1 MSEAGRVSGAARGS
15 WTVVLA
21 LVNLLGCYLG
31 YGALFIRP
39 EGDWDSAAIDG
50 IAAAAVFLCVLG
62 ALILLL
68 SYVPVRRGTLA
79 RWWLLP
85 PAVFLLFGIARLV
98 HIEYAYPVS

>member
-1 MSEAGRVSGAARGS
+1 MSETGRVSGAARGS
-15 WTVVLA
+15 WAAVLV

-62 ALILLL
+62 ALGLLL
-68 SYVPVRRGTLA
+68 SAVPVRRGTLA

-98 HIEYAYPVS
+98 HIEYVYPVT

>member
-1 MSEAGRVSGAARGS
+1 MSEAGRVSGAARGA

-21 LVNLLGCYLG
+21 LVYLLGCYLG

-50 IAAAAVFLCVLG
+50 IAAAAVFLCALG
-62 ALILLL
+62 TLGLLL
-68 SYVPVRRGTLA
+68 SARPVRRGILT

-85 PAVFLLFGIARLV
+85 PAVLLLFGVARLV
-98 HIEYAYPVS
+98 HIEYAYPVV